1 MDNEASHL
9 RQKLV
14 AHSGDS
20 LSASIKNESIELRGS
35 SLHVISETAIDLE
48 IEAMKER
55 VGAQKNVTQ
64 DERKKCDKLLTA
76 ANELEKIRKTA
87 ESHSQM
93 DEALIRSAVN
103 LKETC
108 QKVEKRIND
117 LDLEIDRATGI
128 DQQEEYLSCQV
139 KDIQSFLCLIEEE
152 DDDERF
158 SRLND
163 SQITFLSKRIEKL
176 ESENAKIRED
186 AEARIKELNELL
198 LSFRDEVA
206 AAKIARMTAVTL
218 QSTAEQK
225 AYDIRKTLEDMKRDN
240 MRMSSFSETAKN
252 LSAYVEKCQ
261 ADERRQN
268 VSQTIIEKLEKEN
281 CELKASLELLQ
292 KQLDDVREAEA
303 IELRETQAKLTAST
317 ELNDKLT
324 QQLETTRRRVA
335 MLQKQLA
342 DSKSD
347 VKPDLSKKVAE
358 LESQLKLKD
367 EELVRQPEVA
377 AQIATPASQF
387 PIRSEN
393 PPADSCSGLKRSHPT
408 QEKGPDRSRLRTNEA
423 GEEASVSL
431 QAPAV
436 AFQEAAVLSPGAPA
450 EPDPAAAVHGEE
462 RRSPNQE
469 SGFFTKFWN

>member
-1 MDNEASHL
+1 
-9 RQKLV
+9 
-14 AHSGDS
+14 
-20 LSASIKNESIELRGS
+20 
-35 SLHVISETAIDLE
+35 
-48 IEAMKER
+48 
-55 VGAQKNVTQ
+55 
-64 DERKKCDKLLTA
+64 
-76 ANELEKIRKTA
+76 
-87 ESHSQM
+87 
-93 DEALIRSAVN
+93 
-103 LKETC
+103 
-108 QKVEKRIND
+108 
-117 LDLEIDRATGI
+117 
-128 DQQEEYLSCQV
+128 
-139 KDIQSFLCLIEEE
+139 
-152 DDDERF
+152 
-158 SRLND
+158 
-163 SQITFLSKRIEKL
+163 
-176 ESENAKIRED
+176 
-186 AEARIKELNELL
+186 
-198 LSFRDEVA
+198 
-206 AAKIARMTAVTL
+206 
-218 QSTAEQK
+218 
-225 AYDIRKTLEDMKRDN
+225 
-240 MRMSSFSETAKN
+240 MSSFSETAKN

-393 PPADSCSGLKRSHPT
+393 PPADSCSGLKRSSIRTFFLCGMVKRSHPT

-436 AFQEAAVLSPGAPA
+436 AVQEAAVLSPGAPA

-462 RRSPNQE
+462 GAARIRSQDSLPN
-469 SGFFTKFWN
+469 SGIR